1 MVLLETPMTKASTT
15 LVLIAVLAGAIVG
28 ALTARVGAQTT
39 FDHLKVF
46 TQVLRY
52 VKAYYVEDPNPK
64 LLVNDAIRWMLQD
77 LDPYSEYVEAE
88 SLASFVSWIQP
99 QAAKQTA
106 PAPQSIQLVVLRRLG
121 ATAAGKSVPNGI
133 LLEDGTTGY
142 VSITRFS
149 STTADE
155 LEAALK
161 DLESKGMKRLILDL
175 RNNPGGLLNQSI
187 EVADKFIDG
196 RQVLVYTKGRIDGSS
211 QHYYATDSTPHP
223 LYPLIVLVNKS
234 TASGSEVVAGAIQDH
249 DRGLVAGSTTF
260 GHGLVQRHYILGDGS
275 SLLLTVANFRTPSGR
290 LIQRPYPSVAQSKEA
305 PAKADSTIFYTL
317 HARRPVQGGGGI
329 TPDVS
334 IESPPET
341 RSKDL
346 AKDPMIVEA
355 LRHFPEAEKMAKTYA
370 ALPKDKR

>member
-1 MVLLETPMTKASTT
+1 MTRASTT
-15 LVLIAVLAGAIVG
+15 LVLTAVLAGVVVG
-28 ALTARVGAQTT
+28 ALTGRVGAQTT

-46 TQVLRY
+46 TQILRY

-64 LLVNDAIRWMLQD
+64 LLVNDAIRGMLQD

-99 QAAKQTA
+99 QSSKQTA
-106 PAPQSIQLVVLRRLG
+106 PVLVLRRHG
-121 ATAAGKSVPNGI
+121 GTAVGKSVPNGI
-133 LLEDGTTGY
+133 LLEDGKTGY
-142 VSITRFS
+142 VSVTRFS
-149 STTADE
+149 GTTADE
-155 LEAALK
+155 LETVLK

-223 LYPLIVLVNKS
+223 LHPLIVLVNKS

-249 DRGLVAGSTTF
+249 DRGLVAGTTMF
-260 GHGLVQRHYILGDGS
+260 GHGLVQRHYILEDGS
-275 SLLLTVANFRTPSGR
+275 SLLLSVANFRTPSGR

-317 HARRPVQGGGGI
+317 HARRPVRGGGGI

-370 ALPKDKR
+370 ALPKEKR